1 MIEMM
6 INLILI
12 FQVNIKPKEETIV
25 DLIVMFLAKVEMI
38 EMTNHPDTTAG
49 IEGKKNKHTAQNP
62 AQILLQISVAETKR
76 GKAKR
81 RREIEADQEN
91 IVDTN
96 IKISIALNTSFFVKL
111 TIHLTTIFDKCFNN

>member
-1 MIEMM
+1 MM
-6 INLILI
+6 INLVLI

-38 EMTNHPDTTAG
+38 EMTNHPDTTAD
-49 IEGKKNKHTAQNP
+49 IEGKKNKDTAQNP
-62 AQILLQISVAETKR
+62 AQILLQINVAETKR

-111 TIHLTTIFDKCFNN
+111 TIHLMTIFDKCFNN